1 MSAIRA
7 AAGQLAAAKVEA
19 EQAAVTLKDANTAV
33 TEIRERLESLEA
45 ERDQIKADR
54 LAGEVSADQGARL
67 AALAVDTEGL
77 SEIFQERQAV
87 QSAAAS
93 EFGRLSQAVTSAAAM
108 LSNASDHALI
118 VDLKVIATELDAKLL
133 ATVGEITAVAK
144 RVGSSRAMWL
154 PSSLLANR
162 LRSLD
167 MEGQA
172 R

>member
-19 EQAAVTLKDANTAV
+19 EQAAVTRKDANTAV

-77 SEIFQERQAV
+77 SEIMQER
-87 QSAAAS
+87 
-93 EFGRLSQAVTSAAAM
+93 
-108 LSNASDHALI
+108 
-118 VDLKVIATELDAKLL
+118 
-133 ATVGEITAVAK
+133 
-144 RVGSSRAMWL
+144 
-154 PSSLLANR
+154 
-162 LRSLD
+162 
-167 MEGQA
+167 
-172 R
+172 